1 VTDITYNDKGQDDN
15 AGISHYVDET
25 PYYRPPISVFNGMQE
40 VPNSV
45 NVPKPKKTGDIKL
58 LALAGI
64 IGLLTL
70 GSVIYSED

>member
-1 VTDITYNDKGQDDN
+1 VTELEQNSIDEGGN